1 MCDAFYFSLTLK
13 AENTMSTKTILLAI
27 LSFILPIVGIIL
39 YFVMKNKEAE
49 TAQYC
54 LYAAIAAIAI
64 GFIGGIIL

>member
-1 MCDAFYFSLTLK
+1 
-13 AENTMSTKTILLAI
+13 MSAKTIILAV
-27 LSFILPIVGIIL
+27 LSFFIPIVGIIL

-64 GFIGGIIL
+64 GLIGGLLF

>member
-1 MCDAFYFSLTLK
+1 
-13 AENTMSTKTILLAI
+13 MSAKTILLTV
-27 LSFILPIVGIIL
+27 LSFLIPIIGIIL

-64 GFIGGIIL
+64 GLIGGIIF

>member
-1 MCDAFYFSLTLK
+1 
-13 AENTMSTKTILLAI
+13 MSTKTILLAI

-39 YFVMKNKEAE
+39 YFVIKNKEAE

-54 LYAAIAAIAI
+54 LYAAIAAIAV